1 MIKKPLG
8 FPSKNLKLFA
18 VKFKP
23 SNFSHDIFCV
33 KISYTFKKK
42 WRWNKNFYEL
52 LLLGGHGFKC
62 QGGVQLY
69 FQRGPHTLD
78 PPSANPWYKCKQSFL
93 IQFFFTLQIF
103 FKVSKLFSVWYFEF
117 YRQKLEVFWRWSIR
131 FFCHLNIPLDLS
143 KKLGLNF

>member
-42 WRWNKNFYEL
+42 RRWHKFFYEL

-78 PPSANPWYKCKQSFL
+78 PPSANPWYKCKQSFF
-93 IQFFFTLQIF
+93 IQFFLTFQTFHTFFSFKQFDTLNFTAKSL
-103 FKVSKLFSVWYFEF
+103 
-117 YRQKLEVFWRWSIR
+117 R
-131 FFCHLNIPLDLS
+131 FFYGGP
-143 KKLGLNF
+143 